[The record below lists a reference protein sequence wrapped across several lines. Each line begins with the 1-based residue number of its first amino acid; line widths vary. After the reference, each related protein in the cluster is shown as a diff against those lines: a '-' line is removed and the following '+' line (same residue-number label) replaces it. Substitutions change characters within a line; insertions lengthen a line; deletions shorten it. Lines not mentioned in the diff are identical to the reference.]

1 MNTETIKKEELLF
14 YITKE
19 TMQNEAQEK
28 IGRTLTDEELHIAR
42 KGLESGLMTDI
53 DTVFNTILFEEI
65 QRN

>member
-1 MNTETIKKEELLF
+1 MNTEIIKKDDLLF

-19 TMQNEAQEK
+19 TMQSEAQEK
-28 IGRTLTDEELHIAR
+28 IGRTLTDEELHVTR

-65 QRN
+65 QKN

>member
-1 MNTETIKKEELLF
+1 MNTETIKKEDLLF

-19 TMQNEAQEK
+19 TMQNEALEK
-28 IGRTLTDEELHIAR
+28 IGHILTCEELDIAR